1 MSKDDP
7 LARARAAL
15 ADLEADPGVDDRGD
29 PVFDVPLALRKHAAR
44 YLAGIHLRAALEEYD
59 RLSARFNRLAAQAD
73 RQFNA
78 ACEAIDATGAPGI
91 TLPERIVNLA
101 AERDRLAADLAK
113 ARALERCHE

>member
-1 MSKDDP
+1 V
-7 LARARAAL
+7 AVAL
-15 ADLEADPGVDDRGD
+15 
-29 PVFDVPLALRKHAAR
+29 
-44 YLAGIHLRAALEEYD
+44 HLRAALEEYD